1 MKSFNLKEGI
11 FWVGAVDYNPP
22 KFGPSL
28 SKGTTYNSYLISDE
42 KTALIDT
49 VKHGFTQELVSRISD
64 AIDISKIDYIVIG
77 NYQMDHS
84 GSLPF
89 LMKRAKNAKIVTTEE
104 SKKAIEK
111 YHGGQ
116 WEFEIVSDGDLINLG
131 GTTLLF
137 REFKLNDCD
146 LLLTYSVENK
156 ILFSGDLFSQH
167 IASPKRTDIDIKDLE
182 CDALSYFVNYLLP
195 LSELPNLK
203 DVKIIAPNHGIV
215 WTKDAIN
222 IIQKYEDWIKRESK
236 NKAII
241 IYGSTWRGT
250 EKMAYAIADGIGSVG
265 AEIEVINY
273 ENFDLENILVKIFE
287 SKSIVIGCPSF
298 KNGVPFELS
307 KLLYNLKHLKLE
319 NRLLTLFTC
328 YSFKESPIIS
338 LLELTSNLGF
348 ELFDPPLE
356 IKYMPNEEEINL
368 CFELGT
374 KIGEKTKSNKSK

>member
-1 MKSFNLKEGI
+1 MKSFILKEGI

-89 LMKRAKNAKIVTTEE
+89 LMKRAKNAKIVTTEG

-111 YHGGQ
+111 YHGSK

-131 GTTLLF
+131 RTTLLF
-137 REFKLNDCD
+137 KEFKLNDCD
-146 LLLTYSVENK
+146 LLLTYSIEDR

-182 CDALSYFVNYLLP
+182 YDALSYFVNYLRP

-203 DVKIIAPNHGIV
+203 DVKILAPNHGAV
-215 WTKDAIN
+215 WIKDAKN

-328 YSFKESPIIS
+328 YSFKESPITS

>member
-1 MKSFNLKEGI
+1 MKSFILKEGI

-89 LMKRAKNAKIVTTEE
+89 LMKRAKNAKIVTTEG

-111 YHGGQ
+111 YHGSK

-131 GTTLLF
+131 RTTLLF
-137 REFKLNDCD
+137 KEFKLNDCD
-146 LLLTYSVENK
+146 LLLTYSIEDR

-182 CDALSYFVNYLLP
+182 SDALSYFVNYLLP

-203 DVKIIAPNHGIV
+203 DVKILAPNHGAV
-215 WTKDAIN
+215 WIKDAKN

-328 YSFKESPIIS
+328 YSFKESPITS

-368 CFELGT
+368 CFELGR

>member
-1 MKSFNLKEGI
+1 MTLHKRF
-11 FWVGAVDYNPP
+11 
-22 KFGPSL
+22 PSL
-28 SKGTTYNSYLISDE
+28 S
-42 KTALIDT
+42 
-49 VKHGFTQELVSRISD
+49 
-64 AIDISKIDYIVIG
+64 
-77 NYQMDHS
+77 
-84 GSLPF
+84 
-89 LMKRAKNAKIVTTEE
+89 
-104 SKKAIEK
+104 
-111 YHGGQ
+111 
-116 WEFEIVSDGDLINLG
+116 
-131 GTTLLF
+131 
-137 REFKLNDCD
+137 
-146 LLLTYSVENK
+146 
-156 ILFSGDLFSQH
+156 
-167 IASPKRTDIDIKDLE
+167 
-182 CDALSYFVNYLLP
+182 
-195 LSELPNLK
+195 
-203 DVKIIAPNHGIV
+203 NHGIV

>member
-11 FWVGAVDYNPP
+11 FWVGAIDYNPP
-22 KFGPSL
+22 IFGPSL

-77 NYQMDHS
+77 NYQMDHT

-89 LMKRAKNAKIVTTEE
+89 LMKRAKNAKIVTTEG

-131 GTTLLF
+131 RTTLLF

-167 IASPKRTDIDIKDLE
+167 IATTERTDIDIKNLE
-182 CDALSYFVNYLLP
+182 SDALSYFVNYLTTLSKLP
-195 LSELPNLK
+195 SFK
-203 DVKIIAPNHGIV
+203 DVKILAPNHGAV
-215 WTKDAIN
+215 WIKDAKN

-265 AEIEVINY
+265 TEIEVINY
-273 ENFDLENILVKIFE
+273 ENSNLEDILVKVFE
-287 SKSIVIGCPSF
+287 SKSIVIGCPSS
-298 KNGVPFELS
+298 NYGMPFELY
-307 KLLYNLKHLKLE
+307 KILYSLKQLNLN
-319 NRLLTLFTC
+319 NRLLMLFSC
-328 YSFKESPIIS
+328 YHFKESPIP
-338 LLELTSNLGF
+338 LLLGLTSDLGF
-348 ELFDPPLE
+348 ELFESPLE
-356 IKYMPNEEEINL
+356 IQYMPDEEEIGI
-368 CFELGT
+368 CFELGR